1 MAFRDLRYD
10 SCSISELFPFNEPAT
25 FTLFLALAATY
36 ARFAYKEGACL
47 IAKVTISLCRPFRSP
62 SRSQELQ
69 SPLPFARAPIFHA
82 QWIRNYTRELIAKVF
97 PSAKKFRYNGI
108 MLELEKKLDIM
119 FGRVVAT
126 GANVW
131 VPNSGVLPPELRDVE
146 EVASSEEDQQDDE
159 ANTKHYTRPITPK
172 IKRVRT
178 TKSGGRQML
187 IGRIDDLVSAA
198 TSISSA
204 ISSSTAS
211 RKCLTIADALEE
223 ISKFPEKFDDQ
234 DLYDFAV
241 QYIQDKN
248 QREAF
253 MGLPTDRKVWFLKR
267 RYQTSFT
274 SLLSSGKI

>member
-10 SCSISELFPFNEPAT
+10 SCSISEPFPFNEPAT
-25 FTLFLALAATY
+25 FTLFFALAATY
-36 ARFAYKEGACL
+36 ARFAYKERACL

-62 SRSQELQ
+62 SLSQELR

-82 QWIRNYTRELIAKVF
+82 QWIQNYTRELIVKVF
-97 PSAKKFRYNGI
+97 PSVKKFRYNGI
-108 MLELEKKLDIM
+108 MPELEEKLDIM

-126 GANVW
+126 

-159 ANTKHYTRPITPK
+159 SNTERYTRLITPK

-178 TKSGGRQML
+178 TKPGGRQML

-211 RKCLTIADALEE
+211 RKCLTIAYTLEE
-223 ISKFPEKFDDQ
+223 ISKFPEIFDDQ

-241 QYIQDKN
+241 
-248 QREAF
+248 
-253 MGLPTDRKVWFLKR
+253 
-267 RYQTSFT
+267 
-274 SLLSSGKI
+274 